1 VEQRLL
7 QGLQWVEVLLHIKQ
21 TQEEE
26 DQQQVERNNLLHIKH
41 VSQAQGLLLV
51 LCNNLILSL
60 LVHSRLM
67 NTKLEYNHQ
76 LLIRQGNRNKQL
88 PEDKPL
94 KPIKRLQDNL
104 RQDLQQGQHQFHNN
118 RIRSSRTIRILI
130 RFNKR
135 INL

>member
-1 VEQRLL
+1 MEQRLL

-26 DQQQVERNNLLHIKH
+26 DQQQVERNNRILLTH

-51 LCNNLILSL
+51 ERNNLILTL
-60 LVHSRLM
+60 LVHRRLM
-67 NTKLEYNHQ
+67 NTKLEYKHQ
-76 LLIRQGNRNKQL
+76 LLIRQGNQHKDLPLDELNKL
-88 PEDKPL
+88 
-94 KPIKRLQDNL
+94 IKLLVDYKHK
-104 RQDLQQGQHQFHNN
+104 DLQQGQNQLHNN
-118 RIRSSRTIRILI
+118 RIRFNSLIRLRI